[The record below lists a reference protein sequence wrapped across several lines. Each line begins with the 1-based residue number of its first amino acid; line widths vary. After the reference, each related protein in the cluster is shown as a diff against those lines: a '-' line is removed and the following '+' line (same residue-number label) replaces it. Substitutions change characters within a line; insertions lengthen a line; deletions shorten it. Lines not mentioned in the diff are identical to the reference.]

1 MLSMMLTM
9 NSKLPYTTYPHI
21 ELIYSSDYSS
31 AKKLLQSLSDKGW
44 KIPNYTPETRTF
56 FHYEKY
62 ASDDKESAHSVIG
75 QEFDKIVIVIDNYFK
90 YDSSVQLTADNSYYS
105 QRQMLYQIITRTRKE
120 LCVVIIDNETILNR
134 CIDIL
139 NK

>member
-1 MLSMMLTM
+1 MEDSQLHSWNTHILSL
-9 NSKLPYTTYPHI
+9 
-21 ELIYSSDYSS
+21 
-31 AKKLLQSLSDKGW
+31 
-44 KIPNYTPETRTF
+44 R
-56 FHYEKY
+56 KY
-62 ASDDKESAHSVIG
+62 ASDDKDSAHSVIG

>member
-1 MLSMMLTM
+1 MMLTM

-31 AKKLLQSLSDKGW
+31 AKKLLQVYQIRDGRFPITLLNTHILSLR
-44 KIPNYTPETRTF
+44 KICT
-56 FHYEKY
+56 
-62 ASDDKESAHSVIG
+62 DDKDSAHSVIG

>member
-62 ASDDKESAHSVIG
+62 ASDDKDSAHSVIG

-120 LCVVIIDNETILNR
+120 HYVVIIDNETILNR

>member
-1 MLSMMLTM
+1 M

-62 ASDDKESAHSVIG
+62 ASDDKDSAHSVIG

-90 YDSSVQLTADNSYYS
+90 YDSSVQLT
-105 QRQMLYQIITRTRKE
+105 
-120 LCVVIIDNETILNR
+120 
-134 CIDIL
+134 
-139 NK
+139 

>member
-1 MLSMMLTM
+1 MMLTM

-62 ASDDKESAHSVIG
+62 ASDDKDSAHSVIG
-75 QEFDKIVIVIDNYFK
+75 QEFDKIVIVIDNSFK

-105 QRQMLYQIITRTRKE
+105 QRQMLCKPPIKYP
-120 LCVVIIDNETILNR
+120 LSLY
-134 CIDIL
+134 L
-139 NK
+139 

>member
-1 MLSMMLTM
+1 MMLTM

-62 ASDDKESAHSVIG
+62 ASDDKDSAHSVIG

-120 LCVVIIDNETILNR
+120 LCLSLIHI
-134 CIDIL
+134 
-139 NK
+139 

>member
-62 ASDDKESAHSVIG
+62 ASDDKDSAHSVIG

-120 LCVVIIDNETILNR
+120 LCVVIIDNETILKR